1 MYYICNDLATNRME
15 IQAQNKEDTAREK
28 GICRV
33 TVVGSI
39 VNFLLLL
46 FKFFAGIAGHSAAM
60 LADAV
65 HSLSDF
71 VTDIIVIVF
80 VRISAKPQDEGH
92 DYGHGKYETLA
103 TALIGLFL
111 LFVGVGIMWNGATSI
126 YHFMQGG
133 TLQQPGML
141 ALVAALVS
149 IAFKEVLYQYT
160 VFKGRKLNSQAVI
173 ANAWHHRSDA
183 LSSIGTALGIGGAI
197 LLGSQWRVLDP
208 AAAVIVS
215 FFIMRVAVKLL
226 IPCVEELLE
235 KSLPAAVEK
244 EILETI
250 LSVPGISS
258 PHHLRTR
265 RIGSYC
271 AVEVHVRMDGN
282 ISLEE
287 AHSKAT
293 AAEMKLKELLGKG
306 TLVNI
311 HVEPVKVGE

>member
-1 MYYICNDLATNRME
+1 ME
-15 IQAQNKEDTAREK
+15 IQAQNKEDATREK
-28 GICRV
+28 GIYRV

-71 VTDIIVIVF
+71 VTDIIVIAF

-103 TALIGLFL
+103 TALIGIFL

-126 YHFMQGG
+126 YHFLRGG

-149 IAFKEVLYQYT
+149 IVFKEVLYQYT

-197 LLGSQWRVLDP
+197 LLGSHWRVLDP

-250 LSVPGISS
+250 LSVPGVSS

>member
-1 MYYICNDLATNRME
+1 MYYICNDLATNRMG

-126 YHFMQGG
+126 YHFMRGG

-149 IAFKEVLYQYT
+149 IAFKEALYQYT

-271 AVEVHVRMDGN
+271 AVEVHVRMDGA

-287 AHSKAT
+287 SHSKVT

-311 HVEPVKVGE
+311 HVEPLK

>member
-1 MYYICNDLATNRME
+1 MYYICNDLATNHME
-15 IQAQNKEDTAREK
+15 IQAQNKEDATREK
-28 GICRV
+28 GIYRV

-103 TALIGLFL
+103 TALIGIFL

-126 YHFMQGG
+126 YHFLRGG

-149 IAFKEVLYQYT
+149 IVFKEVLYQYT

-197 LLGSQWRVLDP
+197 LLGSHWRVLDP

-250 LSVPGISS
+250 LSVPGVSS